1 MKGEQFGPD
10 RSGANEVTKSWQSI
24 ITMAPQGFILRQ
36 ILLNVFIYD
45 LSAGPESVLSKFGDY
60 TKLEELLTPL
70 RVEKALQRDLDRLE
84 SWEEAIL
91 TV

>member
-1 MKGEQFGPD
+1 
-10 RSGANEVTKSWQSI
+10 
-24 ITMAPQGFILRQ
+24 MAPQGFILRL

-60 TKLEELLTPL
+60 TKLEEPLTPL